1 MQKQISKEINCDTCL
16 KRAKLMFDYYKRNAD
31 EETKYVTIVF
41 SLGYVAMTTIY
52 STMYQY
58 LSIKNRAVFIIC
70 LFISLFTFIMN
81 EIWKMIM
88 GILENKHENE
98 LWSKNFKNQITLN
111 ELERQTRIFNA
122 KQFEIYNKV
131 YPAIFVVS
139 SIAGLIAAFV
149 LFKDAIS
156 LTF

>member
-1 MQKQISKEINCDTCL
+1 
-16 KRAKLMFDYYKRNAD
+16 
-31 EETKYVTIVF
+31 
-41 SLGYVAMTTIY
+41 MTTIY

-58 LSIKNRAVFIIC
+58 LSIKNRAVFTIC